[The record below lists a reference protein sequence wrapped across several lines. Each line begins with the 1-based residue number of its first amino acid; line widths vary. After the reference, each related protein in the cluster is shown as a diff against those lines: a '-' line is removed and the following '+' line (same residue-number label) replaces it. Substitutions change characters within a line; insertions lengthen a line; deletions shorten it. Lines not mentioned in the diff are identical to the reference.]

1 VQFDICLQWAVN
13 RKGEFH
19 GPHTHVGEY
28 HVAVFYAKVPPEGGK
43 LRLSDPRGHQP
54 PFGKEKVFT
63 VKSGTLMMFPSWL
76 THMATATVDND
87 AEDPDNE
94 PRVICAFNIGPLPG
108 PLPCHMWNK
117 DPTSGIEISRKAD
130 VEDWVL
136 NGGVG
141 NIPEKM
147 PFRT

>member
-1 VQFDICLQWAVN
+1 
-13 RKGEFH
+13 
-19 GPHTHVGEY
+19 
-28 HVAVFYAKVPPEGGK
+28 
-43 LRLSDPRGHQP
+43 
-54 PFGKEKVFT
+54 
-63 VKSGTLMMFPSWL
+63 MMFPSWL